1 VHKNNAMIRS
11 TLGVSMLLLLT
22 SIMPASTYKLTLF
35 TNLLIPASVWIVQT
49 PFEQT
54 PFGQTFEINLKNA
67 SVRS

>member
-1 VHKNNAMIRS
+1 
-11 TLGVSMLLLLT
+11 MLLLLT